1 MSSPFGIIGL
11 LFSKNLPLLLGVM
24 ALDYLGMYFLN
35 LGDIIESLLFFLMI
49 LLALLFS
56 NRVHSGTTLLQV
68 LVILFSFD
76 MLLRWGLEWALPKEI
91 TTLDTEQIVQTIQQ

>member
-11 LFSKNLPLLLGVM
+11 LCSKNLPLLLGVM

-76 MLLRWGLEWALPKEI
+76 MLLRWGLEWVLPKEI